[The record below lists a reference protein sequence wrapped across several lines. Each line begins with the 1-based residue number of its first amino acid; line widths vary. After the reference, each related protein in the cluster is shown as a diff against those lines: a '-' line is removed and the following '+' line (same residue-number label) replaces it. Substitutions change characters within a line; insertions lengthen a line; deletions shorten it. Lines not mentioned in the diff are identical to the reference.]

1 MLHAPTLSDR
11 QARFVDEYLLD
22 ANGTQAAIRAGY
34 GAAGARVTAHRLLTN
49 AAISSAV
56 AARQQADA
64 TVLRV
69 QRQDVIKGLL
79 EAVYMAR
86 EQRNPA
92 GMVAGLREIGKL
104 MGLYAP
110 ERVKVAV
117 DADQAAELRR
127 LEGMTDGELLALMG
141 GRAISSPAGPG

>member
-1 MLHAPTLSDR
+1 
-11 QARFVDEYLLD
+11 
-22 ANGTQAAIRAGY
+22 
-34 GAAGARVTAHRLLTN
+34 
-49 AAISSAV
+49 
-56 AARQQADA
+56 
-64 TVLRV
+64 
-69 QRQDVIKGLL
+69 
-79 EAVYMAR
+79 MAR

>member
-1 MLHAPTLSDR
+1 MHQSTSLTAK
-11 QARFVDEYLLD
+11 QNRFIDEYLID

-49 AAISSAV
+49 AAISSAI
-56 AARQQADA
+56 AARQQDDA

-79 EAVYMAR
+79 EAVDMAR

>member
-49 AAISSAV
+49 AAISSAI

>member
-1 MLHAPTLSDR
+1 MHQPTSLTAK
-11 QARFVDEYLLD
+11 QNRFIDEYLID

-49 AAISSAV
+49 AAISSAI
-56 AARQQADA
+56 AARQQVDA

-69 QRQDVIKGLL
+69 QRQDVLKGLL
-79 EAVYMAR
+79 EAVDMAR
-86 EQRNPA
+86 EQSNPA

-117 DADQAAELRR
+117 DADQTAELRR
-127 LEGMTDGELLALMG
+127 LERMTDGELLALMAQG
-141 GRAISSPAGPG
+141 AAKTP